1 MHEGMS
7 IHDKLS
13 CVTLTQDVCDDS
25 SEIAFRYR
33 GSTTVPMALRRAERN
48 ADTFYCPIMFSV
60 PDRKL
65 YTATLAAMA
74 EIDWVGHS
82 VDMVILNDPATVAY
96 VDGKRV
102 VAKAKDG
109 DEYDPLV
116 GLMVCA
122 TRVAGKNRVSIDAWE
137 HIIQYLADNLGS
149 AKECRMPAD
158 VLNLTADMWDAEGV
172 AEKMDEWAESKSGE
186 TGFATG
192 FVTKSGTFADKVAD
206 AMAEALSAAVESDQ
220 ERTRRILRDLID
232 GGEL

>member
-7 IHDKLS
+7 IHDKL
-13 CVTLTQDVCDDS
+13 CCITLTQNVCDDS

-48 ADTFYCPIMFSV
+48 AGTSCVSVISV

-65 YTATLAAMA
+65 YTAILAAMA
-74 EIDWVGHS
+74 GSDSVEHS
-82 VDMVILNDPATVAY
+82 VDKVILNDPATVAY

-102 VAKAKDG
+102 VTKAKDG
-109 DEYDPLV
+109 DEYDPLM

-149 AKECRMPAD
+149 AKECRMLAD

-186 TGFATG
+186 TGPATG
-192 FVTKSGTFADKVAD
+192 FVKKPDTFADKVAD